1 MTRMQGT
8 SRQSPLVSAHDIR
21 KSFPGVVALAGVDFA
36 AFPGRVHAVVGE
48 NGAGKSTLMK
58 VLGGVYQP
66 DAGTVRVAGQPVRVR
81 SPHQAILAG
90 ISVIYQELDLAP
102 HLTAAENIHLGREP
116 RRYGVLT
123 DRAAMAQATAALF
136 GEMDVRIPADVPV
149 GELSLADRQMVEIAK
164 AIARES
170 KVIIMDEPTS
180 SLTERE
186 VGVLYT
192 IIRRLRERGCAIVYI
207 SHRLKEIFDLAEDV
221 TVMRDGR
228 VVGGG
233 LLRDFDRAAIVRM
246 MVGRD
251 VQESTRCTGPAVGEA
266 ALRVRGLSRQGVFQD
281 VSFDLHAGETLG
293 LCGLA
298 GCGREEVARALFGLC
313 AYDGGSIELLGRP
326 LPSGGP
332 AAAIRRGLGF
342 LSEDRRSEGIF
353 ARMSV
358 SANMTL
364 MILRRLAWRVAGWL
378 PAAAERAEVDA
389 HTASMRIRY
398 ASRSQDVRLLSGG
411 NQQKVLLARV
421 LATGCRVLIL
431 CEPTRGVDIGAKH
444 EIYTLLGELNRRGVA
459 VLLISSDL
467 PEVLEVCHR
476 ALVMFQGRLTGNLP
490 REAMSEEAIMHG
502 ATGLEGAA

>member
-1 MTRMQGT
+1 MEETNN
-8 SRQSPLVSAHDIR
+8 QSPLVSAHGIR
-21 KSFPGVVALAGVDFA
+21 KSFPGVVALDGVDFTA
-36 AFPGRVHAVVGE
+36 QASRVHAVVGE

-58 VLGGVYQP
+58 VLGGVYQQ
-66 DAGTVRVAGQPVRVR
+66 DAGTVLMDGNPVNLR
-81 SPHQAILAG
+81 SPHQAIVAG

-116 RRYGVLT
+116 RRHGVLT
-123 DRAAMAQATAALF
+123 DHAAMSRATSALF
-136 GEMDVRIPADVPV
+136 EEMDVSIPADVPV
-149 GELSLADRQMVEIAK
+149 GQLSLADRQMVEIAK
-164 AIARES
+164 AISRKS
-170 KVIIMDEPTS
+170 RVIIMDEPTS

-186 VGVLYT
+186 VGVLYK
-192 IIRRLRERGCAIVYI
+192 IIRRLREQGCAIVYI
-207 SHRLKEIFDLAEDV
+207 SHRFKEIFDLADDV

-251 VQESTRCTGPAVGEA
+251 VQENSRRTGQVGSEA
-266 ALRVRGLSRQGVFQD
+266 ALRVQGLSLQGVFND

-293 LCGLA
+293 MCGLA

-313 AYDGGSIELLGRP
+313 SYDRGSIELLGKP
-326 LPSGGP
+326 LPPEGP

-353 ARMSV
+353 AQMSV

-364 MILRRLAWRVAGWL
+364 MILRRLAWRVSGWL
-378 PAAAERAEVDA
+378 SSAAERAVVDS
-389 HTASMRIRY
+389 HTVSMKIRY
-398 ASRSQDVRLLSGG
+398 AFPSQEVRLLSGG
-411 NQQKVLLARV
+411 NQQKVLLARI

-431 CEPTRGVDIGAKH
+431 CEPTRGVDIGAKN
-444 EIYTLLGELNRRGVA
+444 EIYALLRELNRQSVA

-476 ALVMFQGRLTGNLP
+476 AVVMFQGRLAGNLA
-490 REAMSEEAIMHG
+490 REAMSEETIMHC
-502 ATGLEGAA
+502 ATGLAGGAA

>member
-1 MTRMQGT
+1 MEGAISQM
-8 SRQSPLVSAHDIR
+8 PLVSAHDIR
-21 KSFPGVVALAGVDFA
+21 KSFPGVVALAGVDFSA
-36 AFPGRVHAVVGE
+36 RAGRVHAVVGE

-66 DAGTVRVAGQPVRVR
+66 DAGEVRIDGRPVHLR
-81 SPHQAILAG
+81 SPHQAIVAG

-116 RRYGVLT
+116 LRYGLLR
-123 DRAAMAQATAALF
+123 DRSAMLRAAEALF
-136 GEMDVRIPADVPV
+136 QEMDVRIPADVPV
-149 GELSLADRQMVEIAK
+149 GQLSLADRQMVEIAK
-164 AIARES
+164 AVSRKS

-186 VGVLYT
+186 VGVLYR
-192 IIRRLRERGCAIVYI
+192 IINRLRGQGCAIVYI
-207 SHRLKEIFDLAEDV
+207 SHRLKEVFDLADDV

-228 VVGGG
+228 VAGGG
-233 LLRDFDRAAIVRM
+233 LLRDFDRAAIVRL
-246 MVGRD
+246 MVGRE
-251 VQESTRCTGPAVGEA
+251 VQENTRRIDRAGEEA
-266 ALRVRGLSRQGVFQD
+266 ALRVKGLSLEGIFDAVT
-281 VSFDLHAGETLG
+281 FDLHAGETLG

-313 AYDGGSIELLGRP
+313 PYGSGSVELLGRI
-326 LPSGGP
+326 LPQGGP
-332 AAAIRRGLGF
+332 AVAIRRGLGF

-353 ARMSV
+353 AQMSV

-364 MILRRLAWRVAGWL
+364 MVLRGLAWRVSGWL
-378 PAAAERAEVDA
+378 SSAAEGAVVDR

-398 ASRSQDVRLLSGG
+398 ARPSQEIRLLSGG
-411 NQQKVLLARV
+411 NQQKVLLARI

-431 CEPTRGVDIGAKH
+431 CEPTRGVDIGAKS
-444 EIYTLLGELNRRGVA
+444 EIYALLRGLNREGVA

-476 ALVMFQGRLTGNLP
+476 ALVMFQGRLTGNLT
-490 REAMSEEAIMHG
+490 RDAMSEEAIMHC
-502 ATGLEGAA
+502 ATGLAGGAA